1 MKTILERV
9 RREPALLLG
18 LIGTTISLLL
28 AFGLHLTDEQ
38 VGAIMAVVV
47 SALALVTRQAVTPN
61 VSVAL
66 RKDEVTEGADVA
78 YLGERGAFDA
88 SILVTLA
95 CIVVILVGVVWLA
108 QAL

>member
-1 MKTILERV
+1 MKNIFVRI
-9 RREPALLLG
+9 RREPALALG
-18 LIGTTISLLL
+18 LVSATIALLL
-28 AFGLHLTDEQ
+28 SFGLHLTDEQ

-47 SALALVTRQAVTPN
+47 AVLSVVTRQAVTPN
-61 VSVAL
+61 VSVAV
-66 RKDEVTEGADVA
+66 RKDELTEGADVA